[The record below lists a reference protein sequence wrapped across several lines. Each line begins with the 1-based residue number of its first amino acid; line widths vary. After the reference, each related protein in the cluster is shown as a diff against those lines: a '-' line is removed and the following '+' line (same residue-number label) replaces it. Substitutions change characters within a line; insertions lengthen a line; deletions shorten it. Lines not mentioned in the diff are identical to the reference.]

1 MPYHNTNIAKVQAW
15 LWHVNIVNTRL
26 SDHRQNQPKERP
38 ICKVEYCTGERKEVE
53 NPVEANA
60 MRCFVFV
67 AVGLS
72 VREGKSDFIGKYLS
86 SLRKLDHIIA
96 PKEGFEA
103 QL

>member
-1 MPYHNTNIAKVQAW
+1 VQAW

-72 VREGKSDFIGKYLS
+72 VREGKSDFGMEIVLLIAVLISASLS
-86 SLRKLDHIIA
+86 PLSFDPHNSRMHNRLW
-96 PKEGFEA
+96 
-103 QL
+103 